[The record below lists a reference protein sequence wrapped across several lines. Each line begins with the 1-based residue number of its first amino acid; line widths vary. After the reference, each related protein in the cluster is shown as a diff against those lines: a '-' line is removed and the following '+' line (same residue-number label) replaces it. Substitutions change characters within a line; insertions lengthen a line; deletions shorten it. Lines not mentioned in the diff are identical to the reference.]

1 MDLVLAAC
9 QREILARYVRNR
21 ELHLR
26 TTDKSSVDN
35 LISADPPLFHFGA
48 WCAVGPHVMGGKRLI
63 HLKKSSYLAS

>member
-9 QREILARYVRNR
+9 QREILARYGRNR

-35 LISADPPLFHFGA
+35 LIFADPAFHFGA
-48 WCAVGPHVMGGKRLI
+48 WRAVGPHVM
-63 HLKKSSYLAS
+63 